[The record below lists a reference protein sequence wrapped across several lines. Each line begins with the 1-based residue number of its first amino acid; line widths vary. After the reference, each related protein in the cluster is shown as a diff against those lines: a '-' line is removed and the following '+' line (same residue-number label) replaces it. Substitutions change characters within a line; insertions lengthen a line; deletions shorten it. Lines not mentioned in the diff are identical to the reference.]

1 MFSLISIL
9 ISNATSMK
17 VSLLAFIA
25 ILLLFSAPTAQAQ
38 DLSRI
43 QQLRDQMPSH
53 YSFVRTGEPSINV
66 VVIGSVVRPG
76 TYEVRPDTD
85 LNTLFLYTGGP
96 SMVGQRTRRRTPDV
110 NIFLSRPG
118 ENGRRIIYETDFA
131 SYIDE
136 DVEFPEL
143 QELDM
148 IIVETDPVPP
158 ALWRQILSVGS
169 QILSI
174 ITSIV
179 LVVWRLNRG

>member
-1 MFSLISIL
+1 MIPTSVSTSAFAKAVFFAFAVLSLIH
-9 ISNATSMK
+9 
-17 VSLLAFIA
+17 LA
-25 ILLLFSAPTAQAQ
+25 APAQAQ
-38 DLSRI
+38 NLGQI

-76 TYEVRPDTD
+76 TYEVRPGTD

-96 SMVGQRTRRRTPDV
+96 STVGRRSREKTPDV

-131 SYIDE
+131 SYINE

-174 ITSIV
+174 VTSIV
-179 LVVWRLNRG
+179 LIIWRLNRG